1 MKSKLSLKK
10 ETLSELTSDALR
22 MVQGGAESGSCTSC
36 VCSCYQLSCGDILT
50 MVVDKVTGTV
60 NPPSGTARTG
70 VYIQAC

>member
-36 VCSCYQLSCGDILT
+36 FCSCDHDSCKFDQAQVL
-50 MVVDKVTGTV
+50 VQ
-60 NPPSGTARTG
+60 
-70 VYIQAC
+70 YIALAC